1 MGISYLRFSKIFIN
15 TTMGFRLFVDLTERA
30 HFGKSFYI
38 NIKFVVT
45 LLTFSPSLIYPFFK
59 RMELLLIVEESQALR
74 TVVSNHYQ
82 IKNPQGFILIFTD
95 NGFLSMVSLRVGSFT
110 KFS

>member
-1 MGISYLRFSKIFIN
+1 
-15 TTMGFRLFVDLTERA
+15 
-30 HFGKSFYI
+30 
-38 NIKFVVT
+38 
-45 LLTFSPSLIYPFFK
+45 
-59 RMELLLIVEESQALR
+59 MELLLIVEESQALR